1 MALSS
6 DLISQ
11 FVQVTK
17 DDKTKKETTVYGTI
31 VEYEGNKYVK
41 LDGSELL
48 TPISSTADA
57 IDGERVTVMIK
68 NHNAIVTGNMSSP
81 AARTEDVKNLGTKI
95 SEFEIIIA
103 DKVSTK
109 RFEAEIA
116 RIDNLVSENVTIKG
130 RLDANE
136 ASINKL
142 EANDVT
148 INGKLEAAE
157 AEITDL
163 KTKKLDAE
171 VAEITYATIANLEA
185 AQAKIGTLEAT
196 YGEFQDL
203 TTKNFAAVNASI
215 NDLNANKLSVKDAD
229 IKYANIDF
237 ANITQAAVEKI
248 FADSGIIKDLVVSGG
263 QITGELVGVTI
274 KGDLIEGGTVIADKL
289 VVKGSDGLYYKLN
302 TDGSTVESE
311 QTEYNSLNGSVITA
325 KSITA
330 TKISVDDLVAFGATI
345 GGFNITEASLYS
357 GAKASV
363 NNTTRGIYLDK
374 EGQVAFGDSSNFLK
388 YYKVEDGSYKLEI
401 SAKSIKFSA
410 SDKNLETALDNT
422 IVKTVEEFYQS
433 VSPTELSGGEWSTTQ
448 PTWEDG
454 KYIWRR
460 TAITYGDGRS
470 EYSPSSTGVCI
481 TGNTGAKGDPGLQGL
496 QGERGEQGIPGPKG
510 DPGDPGGPG
519 QNGQTSYFHIK
530 YSSVANPTLPSQ
542 MTETPSEY
550 IGTYVDYIEN
560 DSTDPSKYIWARFQG
575 VKGDQGIPG
584 TNGTDGKTSYLHIA
598 YANSADGK
606 TDFDISNSVNKLY
619 IGQYTDFT
627 PDDSTDPTK
636 YSWTKIKGETGAKG
650 DPGAAGIGVKQVTNY
665 YLATNASAGVTKDTQ
680 GWTTTVQS
688 VTADKKY
695 LWNFER
701 VTYTNDET
709 NDTDP
714 CIIGAYGDKG
724 TTGDKGDTGDTGKG
738 ISDITEYYQ
747 VSTSNTVAP
756 TSWVKTV
763 PAMTTTNKYLWNYEV
778 ITYTDNTTKE
788 TKKRVIGVYGDKG
801 SQGDKGD
808 HGDTGVGVKQVDNY
822 YLATNVSSNVTIS
835 TSGWTTT
842 VQSVSSSKKYLWNY
856 EEITYTDNT
865 TSNTDPCII
874 GAYGDTG
881 SKGDKGDT
889 GETGPI
895 GNGIKSIVEHYQ
907 VSTSN
912 STAPT
917 SWVET
922 VPTLTATN
930 KYLWNYETIT
940 YTDTTTKD
948 TEKRIIGVY
957 GDKGNQGDKGDP
969 GAAGKSIGAITNYY
983 LATDK
988 ATGVDI
994 STSGWTTSVQSVSPT
1009 KKYLWNYEEI
1019 KYSDG
1024 LTASV
1029 STPCIIGA
1037 YGDTGS
1043 KGDKGDT
1050 GAVGNGI
1057 SNITEYY
1064 QVSSSNTTA
1073 PTSWVT
1079 TVPAMTSTNKY
1090 LWNYELVT
1098 YTNNTTEETKKR
1110 VIGVYGD
1117 KGSQGDKG
1125 DPGQNGKSIGD
1136 IVNYYLATNASSNVT
1151 TSTTGWT
1158 TTIQSVSAS
1167 KKYLWNYEVIK
1178 YSDNT
1183 IASTSTPC
1191 IIGAYGDKGSTGDKG
1206 ATGNGIS
1213 SIVEHYQVS
1222 SSNTT
1227 PPTSWSNTVP
1237 TMTATN
1243 KYLWNYETVAY
1254 TDSTT
1259 KDTAKRV
1266 IGVYGDKGNTGD
1278 KGDTGPSGKS
1288 IGEIINYYLATSSS
1302 SNVTTST
1309 QGWTTTVQS
1318 VSASKKY
1325 LWNYEVVKYSD
1336 NTIASTSTPC
1346 IIGAYGDKGNPG
1358 DKGDTGNGI
1367 SSITEYYAV
1376 STSNTTAP
1384 ASWSETVPAM
1394 SATNKYL
1401 WNYEKITYTDGTS
1414 KDTAKKVIGVYGDKG
1429 SKGDKGDTGV
1439 GIKTITNY
1447 YLATSSSS
1455 NVSTSTQG
1463 WTTTVQSVSASKKYL
1478 WNYEKVTYT
1487 NDSSK
1492 DTAPCIIGAYGDTG
1506 SKGDK
1511 GDTGDK
1517 GATGNGISNI
1527 TEYYQVSSSNTTAPT
1542 SWVTTV
1548 PSMTPTNKYLWN
1560 YETVTYTD
1568 TTTKDTEK
1576 RVIGVYG
1583 DTGSKGDKGDTGE
1596 AGKGIAS
1603 TVVEYQVSASG
1614 TVIPTGEWTSTVP
1627 ETTAEMPYL
1636 WSRTVFTYTDDTTS
1650 ISYAVGSTPDGLLE
1664 IVNGEIS
1671 DVRSEF
1677 KATTDSI
1684 SGEVSSVTTKL
1695 YDLSSQVN
1703 TNTSSFQQFADSIN
1717 ATIINTMVGSGEW
1730 AGLTEEMTAI
1740 KATATGLSMDV
1751 SKVTQNLDGFMAEY
1765 HTYFTA
1771 TADGLQISK
1780 SGSEF
1785 ATLLSD
1791 TKLSFTQSGEEVA
1804 YIQYNK
1810 LYITEAWV
1818 KSGLSI
1824 ESSTNKSYIRQ
1835 YVDGNGLFCI
1845 QIKEG
1850 A

>member
-31 VEYEGNKYVK
+31 VEYEGNKYVR

-68 NHNAIVTGNMSSP
+68 NHNAIVTGNISSP
-81 AARTEDVKNLGTKI
+81 AARTDDVKDLDNKI
-95 SEFEIIIA
+95 SEFEIVIA
-103 DKVSTK
+103 DKVSTD
-109 RFEAEIA
+109 RLEAEIA
-116 RIDNLVSENVTIKG
+116 RIDTLVSENITIKG

-136 ASINKL
+136 ASINEL
-142 EANDVT
+142 EANNVT

-171 VAEITYATIANLEA
+171 VADITYATIANLEA

-196 YGEFQDL
+196 YGDFQDL
-203 TTKNFAAVNASI
+203 TTKNFEAVNASI
-215 NDLNANKLSVKDAD
+215 DDLNANKLSVKDAD

-248 FADSGIIKDLVVSGG
+248 FSDSGIIKDLIVSSG

-274 KGDLIEGGTVIADKL
+274 KGDLIEGGTVVADKL

-345 GGFNITEASLYS
+345 GGFNITESSLYS
-357 GAKASV
+357 GVKASV

-374 EGQVAFGDSSNFLK
+374 EGQVAFGDASNFLK
-388 YYKVEDGSYKLEI
+388 YYKAEDGTYKLEV
-401 SAKSIKFSA
+401 SAQSIKFSA
-410 SDKNLETALDNT
+410 SNKNLETALDNT
-422 IVKTVEEFYQS
+422 IVKSVEEFYQS
-433 VSPTELSGGEWSTTQ
+433 ISPFELSGGEWLTTQ
-448 PTWEDG
+448 PTWKEG

-460 TAITYGDGRS
+460 TAITYGDGSS

-481 TGNTGAKGDPGLQGL
+481 TGNTGAKGDRGLQGL

-519 QNGQTSYFHIK
+519 QNGKTSYFHIK
-530 YSSVANPTLPSQ
+530 YSSVANPTLSSQ

-584 TNGTDGKTSYLHIA
+584 TNGIDGKTSYLHIA

-606 TDFDISNSVNKLY
+606 TGFDVSNSTNKLY
-619 IGQYTDFT
+619 IGQYTDFM
-627 PDDSTDPTK
+627 PDDSSNPTD
-636 YSWTKIKGETGAKG
+636 YSWTKIKGETGATG
-650 DPGAAGIGVKQVTNY
+650 VGVKQVTNY
-665 YLATNASAGVTKDTQ
+665 YLAINTSTDVTKDTP

-688 VTADKKY
+688 VTVDKKY

-701 VTYTNDET
+701 VTYTNNYT
-709 NDTDP
+709 HDTDP
-714 CIIGAYGDKG
+714 CIIGAYG
-724 TTGDKGDTGDTGKG
+724 
-738 ISDITEYYQ
+738 E
-747 VSTSNTVAP
+747 
-756 TSWVKTV
+756 
-763 PAMTTTNKYLWNYEV
+763 
-778 ITYTDNTTKE
+778 
-788 TKKRVIGVYGDKG
+788 
-801 SQGDKGD
+801 
-808 HGDTGVGVKQVDNY
+808 
-822 YLATNVSSNVTIS
+822 
-835 TSGWTTT
+835 
-842 VQSVSSSKKYLWNY
+842 
-856 EEITYTDNT
+856 
-865 TSNTDPCII
+865 
-874 GAYGDTG
+874 TG

-889 GETGPI
+889 GAT

-912 STAPT
+912 TTPPT
-917 SWVET
+917 SWATT
-922 VPTLTATN
+922 VPSMSPTN

-940 YTDTTTKD
+940 YTNNTTKD
-948 TEKRIIGVY
+948 TEKRVIGVY
-957 GDKGNQGDKGDP
+957 GDKGNQGDKGDKGDKGDP
-969 GAAGKSIGAITNYY
+969 GAAGKSIGAINNYY

-1050 GAVGNGI
+1050 GA
-1057 SNITEYY
+1057 
-1064 QVSSSNTTA
+1064 
-1073 PTSWVT
+1073 
-1079 TVPAMTSTNKY
+1079 
-1090 LWNYELVT
+1090 
-1098 YTNNTTEETKKR
+1098 
-1110 VIGVYGD
+1110 
-1117 KGSQGDKG
+1117 
-1125 DPGQNGKSIGD
+1125 
-1136 IVNYYLATNASSNVT
+1136 
-1151 TSTTGWT
+1151 
-1158 TTIQSVSAS
+1158 
-1167 KKYLWNYEVIK
+1167 
-1178 YSDNT
+1178 
-1183 IASTSTPC
+1183 
-1191 IIGAYGDKGSTGDKG
+1191 
-1206 ATGNGIS
+1206 TGNGIK

-1222 SSNTT
+1222 
-1227 PPTSWSNTVP
+1227 
-1237 TMTATN
+1237 
-1243 KYLWNYETVAY
+1243 
-1254 TDSTT
+1254 
-1259 KDTAKRV
+1259 
-1266 IGVYGDKGNTGD
+1266 
-1278 KGDTGPSGKS
+1278 
-1288 IGEIINYYLATSSS
+1288 
-1302 SNVTTST
+1302 
-1309 QGWTTTVQS
+1309 
-1318 VSASKKY
+1318 
-1325 LWNYEVVKYSD
+1325 
-1336 NTIASTSTPC
+1336 
-1346 IIGAYGDKGNPG
+1346 
-1358 DKGDTGNGI
+1358 
-1367 SSITEYYAV
+1367 
-1376 STSNTTAP
+1376 TSN
-1384 ASWSETVPAM
+1384 S
-1394 SATNKYL
+1394 
-1401 WNYEKITYTDGTS
+1401 
-1414 KDTAKKVIGVYGDKG
+1414 
-1429 SKGDKGDTGV
+1429 
-1439 GIKTITNY
+1439 
-1447 YLATSSSS
+1447 
-1455 NVSTSTQG
+1455 
-1463 WTTTVQSVSASKKYL
+1463 
-1478 WNYEKVTYT
+1478 
-1487 NDSSK
+1487 
-1492 DTAPCIIGAYGDTG
+1492 
-1506 SKGDK
+1506 
-1511 GDTGDK
+1511 
-1517 GATGNGISNI
+1517 
-1527 TEYYQVSSSNTTAPT
+1527 TAPT

-1548 PSMTPTNKYLWN
+1548 PSMSPTNKYLWN
-1560 YETVTYTD
+1560 YETITYTNN
-1568 TTTKDTEK
+1568 TTKDTEK

-1583 DTGSKGDKGDTGE
+1583 DTGSKGDKGDKGNPGDKGIGIKKVDNYYLATNVSSNVTISTSGWTTTVQSVSLSKKYLWNYEKITYTDNTTSNTDPCIIGAYGETGSKGDKGDTGATGNGIKSIVE
-1596 AGKGIAS
+1596 HYQVSTSNITAPTSWATTVPSMSPTNKYLWNYETITYTNNTTKDTEKRVIGAYGETGSKGDKGDTGAAGNGIKSIVEHYQVSTSNSTAPTSWVTTVPSMSPTNKYLWNYETITYTDNTTKDTEKRVIGVYGDKGNKGDKGDTGATGNGIKSIVEHYQVSTSNTTPPTSWVTTVPSMSPTNKYLWNYETITYTNNTTKDTTKRVIGVYGDKGNKGDKGDPGKAGKGIAS

-1614 TVIPTGEWTSTVP
+1614 TIAPTGEWTSTVP

-1636 WSRTVFTYTDDTTS
+1636 WSRTIFTYTDNTTS
-1650 ISYAVGSTPDGLLE
+1650 VSYAVGSTPDGLLE

-1703 TNTSSFQQFADSIN
+1703 TNASSFQQFADSIN

-1771 TADGLQISK
+1771 TADGLRISK

-1824 ESSTNKSYIRQ
+1824 ESATNRSHIRQ

>member
-48 TPISSTADA
+48 TPISLTADA

-81 AARTEDVKNLGTKI
+81 AARTEDVKDLDNKI
-95 SEFEIIIA
+95 SEFEIVIA
-103 DKVSTK
+103 DKVSTD
-109 RFEAEIA
+109 RLEAEIA
-116 RIDNLVSENVTIKG
+116 RIDTLVSENITIKG

-136 ASINKL
+136 ASINEL
-142 EANDVT
+142 EANNVT

-171 VAEITYATIANLEA
+171 VADITYATIANLEA

-196 YGEFQDL
+196 YGDFQDL
-203 TTKNFAAVNASI
+203 TTKNFEAVNASI
-215 NDLNANKLSVKDAD
+215 DDLNANKLSVKDAD

-248 FADSGIIKDLVVSGG
+248 FSDSGIIKDLIVSSG

-274 KGDLIEGGTVIADKL
+274 KGDLIEGGTVVADKL

-345 GGFNITEASLYS
+345 GGFNITESSLYS
-357 GAKASV
+357 GVKASV

-374 EGQVAFGDSSNFLK
+374 EGQVAFGDASNFLK
-388 YYKVEDGSYKLEI
+388 YYKAEDGSYKLEV
-401 SAKSIKFSA
+401 SAQSIKFSA

-422 IVKTVEEFYQS
+422 IFKTVEEFYQS
-433 VSPTELSGGEWSTTQ
+433 VSPTELSGGEWLTTQ
-448 PTWEDG
+448 PTWEEG

-530 YSSVANPTLPSQ
+530 YSSVANPTLSSQ

-550 IGTYVDYIEN
+550 IGTYVDYVEN

-584 TNGTDGKTSYLHIA
+584 TNGNDGKTSYLHIA

-606 TDFDISNSVNKLY
+606 TDFDISNSANKLY
-619 IGQYTDFT
+619 IGQYTDFIQ
-627 PDDSTDPTK
+627 DDSTDPTK
-636 YSWTKIKGETGAKG
+636 YSWTKIKGETGDTG
-650 DPGAAGIGVKQVTNY
+650 VGVKQVTNY
-665 YLATNASAGVTKDTQ
+665 YLATNASANVTKDTS

-688 VTADKKY
+688 VTVDKKY

-701 VTYTNDET
+701 VTYTNNYT
-709 NDTDP
+709 HDTDP

-724 TTGDKGDTGDTGKG
+724 T
-738 ISDITEYYQ
+738 
-747 VSTSNTVAP
+747 A
-756 TSWVKTV
+756 
-763 PAMTTTNKYLWNYEV
+763 
-778 ITYTDNTTKE
+778 
-788 TKKRVIGVYGDKG
+788 
-801 SQGDKGD
+801 
-808 HGDTGVGVKQVDNY
+808 
-822 YLATNVSSNVTIS
+822 
-835 TSGWTTT
+835 
-842 VQSVSSSKKYLWNY
+842 
-856 EEITYTDNT
+856 
-865 TSNTDPCII
+865 
-874 GAYGDTG
+874 
-881 SKGDKGDT
+881 
-889 GETGPI
+889 
-895 GNGIKSIVEHYQ
+895 
-907 VSTSN
+907 
-912 STAPT
+912 
-917 SWVET
+917 
-922 VPTLTATN
+922 
-930 KYLWNYETIT
+930 
-940 YTDTTTKD
+940 
-948 TEKRIIGVY
+948 
-957 GDKGNQGDKGDP
+957 
-969 GAAGKSIGAITNYY
+969 
-983 LATDK
+983 
-988 ATGVDI
+988 
-994 STSGWTTSVQSVSPT
+994 
-1009 KKYLWNYEEI
+1009 
-1019 KYSDG
+1019 
-1024 LTASV
+1024 
-1029 STPCIIGA
+1029 
-1037 YGDTGS
+1037 
-1043 KGDKGDT
+1043 GDKGDT
-1050 GAVGNGI
+1050 GA
-1057 SNITEYY
+1057 T
-1064 QVSSSNTTA
+1064 
-1073 PTSWVT
+1073 
-1079 TVPAMTSTNKY
+1079 
-1090 LWNYELVT
+1090 
-1098 YTNNTTEETKKR
+1098 
-1110 VIGVYGD
+1110 
-1117 KGSQGDKG
+1117 
-1125 DPGQNGKSIGD
+1125 GK
-1136 IVNYYLATNASSNVT
+1136 
-1151 TSTTGWT
+1151 
-1158 TTIQSVSAS
+1158 
-1167 KKYLWNYEVIK
+1167 
-1178 YSDNT
+1178 
-1183 IASTSTPC
+1183 
-1191 IIGAYGDKGSTGDKG
+1191 
-1206 ATGNGIS
+1206 GIS
-1213 SIVEHYQVS
+1213 SITEHYQVS
-1222 SSNTT
+1222 SSNT
-1227 PPTSWSNTVP
+1227 V
-1237 TMTATN
+1237 
-1243 KYLWNYETVAY
+1243 
-1254 TDSTT
+1254 
-1259 KDTAKRV
+1259 
-1266 IGVYGDKGNTGD
+1266 
-1278 KGDTGPSGKS
+1278 
-1288 IGEIINYYLATSSS
+1288 
-1302 SNVTTST
+1302 
-1309 QGWTTTVQS
+1309 
-1318 VSASKKY
+1318 
-1325 LWNYEVVKYSD
+1325 
-1336 NTIASTSTPC
+1336 
-1346 IIGAYGDKGNPG
+1346 
-1358 DKGDTGNGI
+1358 
-1367 SSITEYYAV
+1367 
-1376 STSNTTAP
+1376 
-1384 ASWSETVPAM
+1384 
-1394 SATNKYL
+1394 
-1401 WNYEKITYTDGTS
+1401 
-1414 KDTAKKVIGVYGDKG
+1414 
-1429 SKGDKGDTGV
+1429 
-1439 GIKTITNY
+1439 
-1447 YLATSSSS
+1447 
-1455 NVSTSTQG
+1455 
-1463 WTTTVQSVSASKKYL
+1463 
-1478 WNYEKVTYT
+1478 
-1487 NDSSK
+1487 
-1492 DTAPCIIGAYGDTG
+1492 
-1506 SKGDK
+1506 
-1511 GDTGDK
+1511 
-1517 GATGNGISNI
+1517 
-1527 TEYYQVSSSNTTAPT
+1527 APT

-1568 TTTKDTEK
+1568 NTTKDTEKRVIGVYGDTGSKGDKGDTGEAGKSIGAIINYYLATDKVTGVDISTSGWTTTVQSISPIKKYLWNYEEIKYSDNLTASVSAPCIIGVYGDTGDKGDKGDPGAIGKGISSITEHYQVSSSNTVAPTSWVTTVPSMTPTNKYLWNYETVTYTDNTTKDTEK

-1614 TVIPTGEWTSTVP
+1614 TIAPTGEWTSTIP

-1636 WSRTVFTYTDDTTS
+1636 WSRTIFTYTDDTTS
-1650 ISYAVGSTPDGLLE
+1650 VSYAVGSTPDGLLE

-1703 TNTSSFQQFADSIN
+1703 TNASSFQQFADSIN

-1771 TADGLQISK
+1771 TSDGLQISK

-1824 ESSTNKSYIRQ
+1824 ESSTNRSYIRQ

>member
-31 VEYEGNKYVK
+31 VEYEGNKYVR

-81 AARTEDVKNLGTKI
+81 AARTEDVKDLDNKI
-95 SEFEIIIA
+95 SEFEIVIA
-103 DKVSTK
+103 DKVSTD
-109 RFEAEIA
+109 RLEAEIA
-116 RIDNLVSENVTIKG
+116 RIDTLVSENITIKG

-136 ASINKL
+136 ASINEL
-142 EANDVT
+142 EANNVT

-171 VAEITYATIANLEA
+171 VADITYATIANLEA

-196 YGEFQDL
+196 YGDFQDF
-203 TTKNFAAVNASI
+203 TTKNFEAVNASI
-215 NDLNANKLSVKDAD
+215 DDLNANKLSVKDAD

-248 FADSGIIKDLVVSGG
+248 FSDSGIIKDLIVSSG

-274 KGDLIEGGTVIADKL
+274 KGDLIEGGTVVADKL

-302 TDGSTVESE
+302 TDGSTIETE
-311 QTEYNSLNGSVITA
+311 QTEYNSLNGSIITA

-345 GGFNITEASLYS
+345 GGFNITESSLYS
-357 GAKASV
+357 GVKASV
-363 NNTTRGIYLDK
+363 DNTTRGVYLDK
-374 EGQVAFGDSSNFLK
+374 EGQVAFGDAYNFLK
-388 YYKVEDGSYKLEI
+388 YYKDEDGSYKLEV
-401 SAKSIKFSA
+401 SAQSIKFSA
-410 SDKNLETALDNT
+410 SNRNLETALDST
-422 IVKTVEEFYQS
+422 IVKSVEEFYQS
-433 VSPTELSGGEWSTTQ
+433 ISPFELSGGEWLTTQ
-448 PTWEDG
+448 PTWKEG

-460 TAITYGDGRS
+460 TAITYGDGSS

-481 TGNTGAKGDPGLQGL
+481 TGNTGAKGDRGLQGL

-519 QNGQTSYFHIK
+519 QNGKTSYFHIK
-530 YSSVANPTLPSQ
+530 YSSVANPTLSSQ

-584 TNGTDGKTSYLHIA
+584 TNGIDGKTSYLHIA

-606 TDFDISNSVNKLY
+606 TGFDVSNSTNKLY
-619 IGQYTDFT
+619 IGQYTDFM
-627 PDDSTDPTK
+627 PDDSADPTD
-636 YSWTKIKGETGAKG
+636 YSWTKIKGETGATG
-650 DPGAAGIGVKQVTNY
+650 VGVKQVTNY
-665 YLATNASAGVTKDTQ
+665 YLATNDSINVTKDTP

-688 VTADKKY
+688 VTVDKKY

-701 VTYTNDET
+701 VTYTNNYT
-709 NDTDP
+709 HDTDP
-714 CIIGAYGDKG
+714 CIIGAYG
-724 TTGDKGDTGDTGKG
+724 
-738 ISDITEYYQ
+738 E
-747 VSTSNTVAP
+747 
-756 TSWVKTV
+756 
-763 PAMTTTNKYLWNYEV
+763 
-778 ITYTDNTTKE
+778 
-788 TKKRVIGVYGDKG
+788 
-801 SQGDKGD
+801 
-808 HGDTGVGVKQVDNY
+808 
-822 YLATNVSSNVTIS
+822 
-835 TSGWTTT
+835 
-842 VQSVSSSKKYLWNY
+842 
-856 EEITYTDNT
+856 
-865 TSNTDPCII
+865 
-874 GAYGDTG
+874 TG

-889 GETGPI
+889 GAT

-912 STAPT
+912 TTPPT
-917 SWVET
+917 SWATT
-922 VPTLTATN
+922 VPSMSPTN

-940 YTDTTTKD
+940 YTNNTTKD
-948 TEKRIIGVY
+948 TEKRVIGVY
-957 GDKGNQGDKGDP
+957 GDKGNQGDKGDKGDKGDP
-969 GAAGKSIGAITNYY
+969 GAAGKSIGAINNYY

-988 ATGVDI
+988 VTGVDI

-1037 YGDTGS
+1037 YGETGS

-1050 GAVGNGI
+1050 GA
-1057 SNITEYY
+1057 
-1064 QVSSSNTTA
+1064 
-1073 PTSWVT
+1073 
-1079 TVPAMTSTNKY
+1079 
-1090 LWNYELVT
+1090 
-1098 YTNNTTEETKKR
+1098 
-1110 VIGVYGD
+1110 
-1117 KGSQGDKG
+1117 
-1125 DPGQNGKSIGD
+1125 
-1136 IVNYYLATNASSNVT
+1136 
-1151 TSTTGWT
+1151 
-1158 TTIQSVSAS
+1158 
-1167 KKYLWNYEVIK
+1167 
-1178 YSDNT
+1178 
-1183 IASTSTPC
+1183 
-1191 IIGAYGDKGSTGDKG
+1191 
-1206 ATGNGIS
+1206 TGNGIK

-1222 SSNTT
+1222 TSNTT
-1227 PPTSWSNTVP
+1227 PPTSWATTVP
-1237 TMTATN
+1237 SMSPTN
-1243 KYLWNYETVAY
+1243 KYLWNYETITY
-1254 TDSTT
+1254 TNNTT
-1259 KDTAKRV
+1259 KDTTKRV
-1266 IGVYGDKGNTGD
+1266 IGVYGDKGN
-1278 KGDTGPSGKS
+1278 
-1288 IGEIINYYLATSSS
+1288 
-1302 SNVTTST
+1302 
-1309 QGWTTTVQS
+1309 
-1318 VSASKKY
+1318 
-1325 LWNYEVVKYSD
+1325 
-1336 NTIASTSTPC
+1336 
-1346 IIGAYGDKGNPG
+1346 
-1358 DKGDTGNGI
+1358 
-1367 SSITEYYAV
+1367 
-1376 STSNTTAP
+1376 
-1384 ASWSETVPAM
+1384 
-1394 SATNKYL
+1394 
-1401 WNYEKITYTDGTS
+1401 
-1414 KDTAKKVIGVYGDKG
+1414 
-1429 SKGDKGDTGV
+1429 KGDKGD
-1439 GIKTITNY
+1439 
-1447 YLATSSSS
+1447 
-1455 NVSTSTQG
+1455 
-1463 WTTTVQSVSASKKYL
+1463 
-1478 WNYEKVTYT
+1478 
-1487 NDSSK
+1487 
-1492 DTAPCIIGAYGDTG
+1492 
-1506 SKGDK
+1506 KGD
-1511 GDTGDK
+1511 
-1517 GATGNGISNI
+1517 
-1527 TEYYQVSSSNTTAPT
+1527 P
-1542 SWVTTV
+1542 
-1548 PSMTPTNKYLWN
+1548 
-1560 YETVTYTD
+1560 
-1568 TTTKDTEK
+1568 
-1576 RVIGVYG
+1576 
-1583 DTGSKGDKGDTGE
+1583 GE

-1614 TVIPTGEWTSTVP
+1614 TIAPTGEWTSTVP

-1636 WSRTVFTYTDDTTS
+1636 WSRTIFTYTDGTTS
-1650 ISYAVGSTPDGLLE
+1650 VSYAVGSTPDGLLE

-1703 TNTSSFQQFADSIN
+1703 TNASSFQQFADSIN

-1824 ESSTNKSYIRQ
+1824 ESSTNRSYIRQ

>member
-31 VEYEGNKYVK
+31 VEYEGNKYVR

-81 AARTEDVKNLGTKI
+81 AARTEDVKDLGNKI
-95 SEFEIIIA
+95 SEFEIVIA
-103 DKVSTK
+103 DKVSTE
-109 RFEAEIA
+109 RLEAEIA
-116 RIDNLVSENVTIKG
+116 RIDTLVSENVTIKG

-136 ASINKL
+136 ASINEL
-142 EANDVT
+142 EANNVT

-171 VAEITYATIANLEA
+171 VADITYATIANLEA

-196 YGEFQDL
+196 YGDFQDL
-203 TTKNFAAVNASI
+203 TTKNFEAVNASI
-215 NDLNANKLSVKDAD
+215 DDLNANKLSVKDAD

-248 FADSGIIKDLVVSGG
+248 FSDSGIIKDLVVSSG

-274 KGDLIEGGTVIADKL
+274 KGDLIEGGTVVADKL
-289 VVKGSDGLYYKLN
+289 VVKGIDGLYYKLN
-302 TDGSTVESE
+302 TDGSTIETE
-311 QTEYNSLNGSVITA
+311 QTEYNSLNGSIITA

-345 GGFNITEASLYS
+345 GGFNITESSLYS
-357 GAKASV
+357 GVKASV
-363 NNTTRGIYLDK
+363 DNTTRGVYLDK
-374 EGQVAFGDSSNFLK
+374 EGQVAFGDAYNFLK
-388 YYKVEDGSYKLEI
+388 YYKAEDGTYKLEV
-401 SAKSIKFSA
+401 SAQSIKFSA
-410 SDKNLETALDNT
+410 SNRNLETALDDT
-422 IVKTVEEFYQS
+422 IVKAVEEFYQS
-433 VSPTELSGGEWSTTQ
+433 ISPFELSGGEWSTTQ
-448 PTWEDG
+448 PTWEEG

-460 TAITYGDGRS
+460 TAITYGDGSS

-481 TGNTGAKGDPGLQGL
+481 TGNTGAKGDQGLQGL
-496 QGERGEQGIPGPKG
+496 QGEQGEQGIQGPKG
-510 DPGDPGGPG
+510 DPGDPG
-519 QNGQTSYFHIK
+519 QNGQSSYFHIK
-530 YSSVANPTLPSQ
+530 YSSVANPTSSSQ

-550 IGTYVDYIEN
+550 IGTYVDYTVD
-560 DSTDPSKYIWARFQG
+560 DSTNPADYTWARFQG
-575 VKGDQGIPG
+575 IQGDKGDQGIPG

-598 YANSADGK
+598 YANSADGE
-606 TDFDISNSVNKLY
+606 TGFDVSNSTNKLY

-808 HGDTGVGVKQVDNY
+808 PGDTGVGVKQVDNY

-1050 GAVGNGI
+1050 G
-1057 SNITEYY
+1057 
-1064 QVSSSNTTA
+1064 
-1073 PTSWVT
+1073 
-1079 TVPAMTSTNKY
+1079 
-1090 LWNYELVT
+1090 
-1098 YTNNTTEETKKR
+1098 
-1110 VIGVYGD
+1110 
-1117 KGSQGDKG
+1117 
-1125 DPGQNGKSIGD
+1125 
-1136 IVNYYLATNASSNVT
+1136 
-1151 TSTTGWT
+1151 
-1158 TTIQSVSAS
+1158 
-1167 KKYLWNYEVIK
+1167 
-1178 YSDNT
+1178 
-1183 IASTSTPC
+1183 
-1191 IIGAYGDKGSTGDKG
+1191 DKG

-1213 SIVEHYQVS
+1213 SITEHYQVS
-1222 SSNTT
+1222 ASNTT
-1227 PPTSWSNTVP
+1227 SPTSWSDTVP
-1237 TMTATN
+1237 TMTAIN
-1243 KYLWNYETVAY
+1243 KYLWNYETVTY
-1254 TDSTT
+1254 TDGVT

-1266 IGVYGDKGNTGD
+1266 IGVYGDKGSTGD
-1278 KGDTGPSGKS
+1278 
-1288 IGEIINYYLATSSS
+1288 
-1302 SNVTTST
+1302 
-1309 QGWTTTVQS
+1309 
-1318 VSASKKY
+1318 
-1325 LWNYEVVKYSD
+1325 
-1336 NTIASTSTPC
+1336 
-1346 IIGAYGDKGNPG
+1346 
-1358 DKGDTGNGI
+1358 
-1367 SSITEYYAV
+1367 
-1376 STSNTTAP
+1376 
-1384 ASWSETVPAM
+1384 
-1394 SATNKYL
+1394 
-1401 WNYEKITYTDGTS
+1401 
-1414 KDTAKKVIGVYGDKG
+1414 
-1429 SKGDKGDTGV
+1429 KGDKGDTGAAGADAITLSITSSNGTV
-1439 GIKTITNY
+1439 FKNNTGSTTLTAHVYKGGIEQTITAAGVCGTLGSVKWY
-1447 YLATSSSS
+1447 KGGSSTAMATAKSI
-1455 NVSTSTQG
+1455 T
-1463 WTTTVQSVSASKKYL
+1463 VSASD
-1478 WNYEKVTYT
+1478 VTNAVVYT
-1487 NDSSK
+1487 
-1492 DTAPCIIGAYGDTG
+1492 C
-1506 SKGDK
+1506 
-1511 GDTGDK
+1511 
-1517 GATGNGISNI
+1517 
-1527 TEYYQVSSSNTTAPT
+1527 Q
-1542 SWVTTV
+1542 
-1548 PSMTPTNKYLWN
+1548 
-1560 YETVTYTD
+1560 
-1568 TTTKDTEK
+1568 
-1576 RVIGVYG
+1576 
-1583 DTGSKGDKGDTGE
+1583 
-1596 AGKGIAS
+1596 
-1603 TVVEYQVSASG
+1603 
-1614 TVIPTGEWTSTVP
+1614 
-1627 ETTAEMPYL
+1627 
-1636 WSRTVFTYTDDTTS
+1636 
-1650 ISYAVGSTPDGLLE
+1650 LE
-1664 IVNGEIS
+1664 G
-1671 DVRSEF
+1671 
-1677 KATTDSI
+1677 
-1684 SGEVSSVTTKL
+1684 
-1695 YDLSSQVN
+1695 
-1703 TNTSSFQQFADSIN
+1703 
-1717 ATIINTMVGSGEW
+1717 
-1730 AGLTEEMTAI
+1730 
-1740 KATATGLSMDV
+1740 
-1751 SKVTQNLDGFMAEY
+1751 
-1765 HTYFTA
+1765 
-1771 TADGLQISK
+1771 
-1780 SGSEF
+1780 
-1785 ATLLSD
+1785 
-1791 TKLSFTQSGEEVA
+1791 
-1804 YIQYNK
+1804 
-1810 LYITEAWV
+1810 
-1818 KSGLSI
+1818 
-1824 ESSTNKSYIRQ
+1824 
-1835 YVDGNGLFCI
+1835 
-1845 QIKEG
+1845 
-1850 A
+1850 

>member
-31 VEYEGNKYVK
+31 VEYEGNKYVR

-81 AARTEDVKNLGTKI
+81 AARTEDVKEIGSKI

-103 DKVSTK
+103 DKVSTE
-109 RFEAEIA
+109 RLEAEIA
-116 RIDNLVSENVTIKG
+116 RIDTLVSENVTIKG

-136 ASINKL
+136 AEIKNL
-142 EANDVT
+142 TADNVT
-148 INGKLEAAE
+148 INGKLDAAE

-171 VAEITYATIANLEA
+171 IADITYATIENLEA

-196 YGEFQDL
+196 YGEFHDL
-203 TTKNFAAVNASI
+203 TTKKFTAIDASI
-215 NDLNANKLSVKDAD
+215 DDLTANKLSVKDAD

-248 FADSGIIKDLVVSGG
+248 FSDSGIIKDLIVSSG

-274 KGDLIEGGTVIADKL
+274 KGDLIEGGTVVADKL

-302 TDGSTVESE
+302 TDGSTVETE

-345 GGFNITEASLYS
+345 GGFNITESSLYS
-357 GAKASV
+357 GVKASV
-363 NNTTRGIYLDK
+363 DNTTRGVYLDK
-374 EGQVAFGDSSNFLK
+374 EGQVAFGDAYNFLK
-388 YYKVEDGSYKLEI
+388 YYKAEDGTYKLEV
-401 SAKSIKFSA
+401 SAQSIKFSA
-410 SDKNLETALDNT
+410 SNRNLETALDDT
-422 IVKTVEEFYQS
+422 IVKAVEEFYQS
-433 VSPTELSGGEWSTTQ
+433 ISPFELSGGEWSTVQ
-448 PTWEDG
+448 PTWEER

-460 TAITYGDGRS
+460 TAITYGDGSS

-481 TGNTGAKGDPGLQGL
+481 TGNTGAKGDQGLQGL
-496 QGERGEQGIPGPKG
+496 QGEQGEQGIQGPKG
-510 DPGDPGGPG
+510 DPGDSG
-519 QNGQTSYFHIK
+519 QNGQSSYFHIK
-530 YSSVANPTLPSQ
+530 YSSIANPTSSNQ

-550 IGTYVDYIEN
+550 IGTYVDYVED
-560 DSTDPSKYIWARFQG
+560 DSTDPSKYTWARFQG
-575 VKGDQGIPG
+575 IKGDKGDQGIPG

-606 TDFDISNSVNKLY
+606 IGFDVSNSTNKLY

-636 YSWTKIKGETGAKG
+636 YSWTKIKGDTGAT
-650 DPGAAGIGVKQVTNY
+650 GIGVKQVTNY
-665 YLATNASAGVTKDTQ
+665 YLATNASTGVTKDTQ

-695 LWNFER
+695 LWNYER
-701 VTYTNDET
+701 VTYTNDTTE
-709 NDTDP
+709 DTDP

-724 TTGDKGDTGDTGKG
+724 MTGDKGDTGATGKG

-747 VSTSNTVAP
+747 VSISNTTAP
-756 TSWVKTV
+756 TSWIKTV

-778 ITYTDNTTKE
+778 ITYTDNTTEE

-808 HGDTGVGVKQVDNY
+808 PGDTGVGVKQVTNY
-822 YLATNVSSNVTIS
+822 YLATNVSSNITVS
-835 TSGWTTT
+835 TTGWTTT

-865 TSNTDPCII
+865 ISNTDPCII

-969 GAAGKSIGAITNYY
+969 GA
-983 LATDK
+983 
-988 ATGVDI
+988 
-994 STSGWTTSVQSVSPT
+994 SGRG
-1009 KKYLWNYEEI
+1009 I
-1019 KYSDG
+1019 K
-1024 LTASV
+1024 
-1029 STPCIIGA
+1029 
-1037 YGDTGS
+1037 
-1043 KGDKGDT
+1043 
-1050 GAVGNGI
+1050 
-1057 SNITEYY
+1057 
-1064 QVSSSNTTA
+1064 
-1073 PTSWVT
+1073 
-1079 TVPAMTSTNKY
+1079 STN
-1090 LWNYELVT
+1090 VT
-1098 YTNNTTEETKKR
+1098 Y
-1110 VIGVYGD
+1110 
-1117 KGSQGDKG
+1117 QAAA
-1125 DPGQNGKSIGD
+1125 NG
-1136 IVNYYLATNASSNVT
+1136 
-1151 TSTTGWT
+1151 
-1158 TTIQSVSAS
+1158 
-1167 KKYLWNYEVIK
+1167 
-1178 YSDNT
+1178 
-1183 IASTSTPC
+1183 
-1191 IIGAYGDKGSTGDKG
+1191 
-1206 ATGNGIS
+1206 
-1213 SIVEHYQVS
+1213 
-1222 SSNTT
+1222 
-1227 PPTSWSNTVP
+1227 
-1237 TMTATN
+1237 
-1243 KYLWNYETVAY
+1243 
-1254 TDSTT
+1254 TD
-1259 KDTAKRV
+1259 
-1266 IGVYGDKGNTGD
+1266 
-1278 KGDTGPSGKS
+1278 
-1288 IGEIINYYLATSSS
+1288 
-1302 SNVTTST
+1302 
-1309 QGWTTTVQS
+1309 
-1318 VSASKKY
+1318 
-1325 LWNYEVVKYSD
+1325 
-1336 NTIASTSTPC
+1336 
-1346 IIGAYGDKGNPG
+1346 
-1358 DKGDTGNGI
+1358 
-1367 SSITEYYAV
+1367 
-1376 STSNTTAP
+1376 
-1384 ASWSETVPAM
+1384 
-1394 SATNKYL
+1394 
-1401 WNYEKITYTDGTS
+1401 
-1414 KDTAKKVIGVYGDKG
+1414 
-1429 SKGDKGDTGV
+1429 
-1439 GIKTITNY
+1439 
-1447 YLATSSSS
+1447 
-1455 NVSTSTQG
+1455 
-1463 WTTTVQSVSASKKYL
+1463 
-1478 WNYEKVTYT
+1478 
-1487 NDSSK
+1487 
-1492 DTAPCIIGAYGDTG
+1492 
-1506 SKGDK
+1506 
-1511 GDTGDK
+1511 
-1517 GATGNGISNI
+1517 
-1527 TEYYQVSSSNTTAPT
+1527 
-1542 SWVTTV
+1542 
-1548 PSMTPTNKYLWN
+1548 
-1560 YETVTYTD
+1560 
-1568 TTTKDTEK
+1568 
-1576 RVIGVYG
+1576 
-1583 DTGSKGDKGDTGE
+1583 
-1596 AGKGIAS
+1596 
-1603 TVVEYQVSASG
+1603 
-1614 TVIPTGEWTSTVP
+1614 IPTGTWTSSVP
-1627 ETTAEMPYL
+1627 TTTAEMPYL

-1650 ISYAVGSTPDGLLE
+1650 TSYAVGSTPEGVLE
-1664 IVNGEIS
+1664 TVNAEIS

-1703 TNTSSFQQFADSIN
+1703 TNASSFQQFADSIN

-1824 ESSTNKSYIRQ
+1824 ESSTNGSYIRQ
-1835 YVDGNGLFCI
+1835 YVDSNGLFCI

>member
-48 TPISSTADA
+48 TPISLTADA

-81 AARTEDVKNLGTKI
+81 AARTEDVKDLDNKI
-95 SEFEIIIA
+95 SEFEIVIA
-103 DKVSTK
+103 DKVSTD
-109 RFEAEIA
+109 RLEAEIA
-116 RIDNLVSENVTIKG
+116 RIDTLVSENITIKG

-136 ASINKL
+136 ASINEL
-142 EANDVT
+142 EANNVT

-171 VAEITYATIANLEA
+171 VADITYATIANLEA

-196 YGEFQDL
+196 YGDFQDL
-203 TTKNFAAVNASI
+203 TTKNFEAVNASI
-215 NDLNANKLSVKDAD
+215 DDLNANKLSVKDAD

-248 FADSGIIKDLVVSGG
+248 FSDSGIIKDLVVSSG

-274 KGDLIEGGTVIADKL
+274 KGDLIEGGTVVADKL

-311 QTEYNSLNGSVITA
+311 QTEYNSLNGGIITA

-345 GGFNITEASLYS
+345 GGFNITESSLYS
-357 GAKASV
+357 GVKASV
-363 NNTTRGIYLDK
+363 DNTTRGVYLDK
-374 EGQVAFGDSSNFLK
+374 EGQVAFGDAYNFLK
-388 YYKVEDGSYKLEI
+388 YYKDEDGSYKLEV
-401 SAKSIKFSA
+401 SAQSIKFSA
-410 SDKNLETALDNT
+410 SNRNLETALDST
-422 IVKTVEEFYQS
+422 IVKSVEEFYQS
-433 VSPTELSGGEWSTTQ
+433 ISPFELSGGEWLTTQ
-448 PTWEDG
+448 PTWKEG

-460 TAITYGDGRS
+460 TAITYGDGSS

-481 TGNTGAKGDPGLQGL
+481 TGNTGAKGDRGLQGL

-519 QNGQTSYFHIK
+519 QNGKTSYFHIK
-530 YSSVANPTLPSQ
+530 YSSVANPTLSSQ
-542 MTETPSEY
+542 MTEIPSEY
-550 IGTYVDYIEN
+550 IGTYVDYVEN

-606 TDFDISNSVNKLY
+606 TGFDVSNSTNKLY
-619 IGQYTDFT
+619 IGQYTDFM
-627 PDDSTDPTK
+627 PDDSADPTD
-636 YSWTKIKGETGAKG
+636 YSWTKIKGETGATG
-650 DPGAAGIGVKQVTNY
+650 VGVKQVTNY
-665 YLATNASAGVTKDTQ
+665 YLAINTSTDVTKDTP

-688 VTADKKY
+688 VTVDKKY

-701 VTYTNDET
+701 VTYTNNYT
-709 NDTDP
+709 HDTDP
-714 CIIGAYGDKG
+714 CIIGAYGDTGSK
-724 TTGDKGDTGDTGKG
+724 GDKGDTGATGNG
-738 ISDITEYYQ
+738 IKSIVEHYQ
-747 VSTSNTVAP
+747 VSTSNTTPP
-756 TSWVKTV
+756 TSWATTV
-763 PAMTTTNKYLWNYEV
+763 PSMSPTNKYLWNYET
-778 ITYTDNTTKE
+778 ITYTNNTTKDTE
-788 TKKRVIGVYGDKG
+788 KRVIGVYGDKG
-801 SQGDKGD
+801 NKGDKGD
-808 HGDTGVGVKQVDNY
+808 KGDKGNPGDTGIGIKKVDNY
-822 YLATNVSSNVTIS
+822 YLATNASSNVTIS

-856 EEITYTDNT
+856 EKITYTDNT

-874 GAYGDTG
+874 GAYGETG

-889 GETGPI
+889 GATGNGIKSIVEHYQVSTSNTTPPTSWATTVPSMSPTNKYLWNYETITYTNNTTKDTEKRVIGVYGDKGNQGDKGDKGDKGDPGAA

-917 SWVET
+917 SWVTT
-922 VPTLTATN
+922 VPSMSPTN

-940 YTDTTTKD
+940 YTDNTTKD
-948 TEKRIIGVY
+948 TEKRVIGVYGDKGNKGDKGDTGATGNGIKSIVEHYQVSTSNTTPPTSWATTVPSMSPTNKYLWNYETITYTNNTTKDTEKRVIGVY
-957 GDKGNQGDKGDP
+957 GDKGNQGDKGD
-969 GAAGKSIGAITNYY
+969 
-983 LATDK
+983 
-988 ATGVDI
+988 
-994 STSGWTTSVQSVSPT
+994 
-1009 KKYLWNYEEI
+1009 
-1019 KYSDG
+1019 
-1024 LTASV
+1024 
-1029 STPCIIGA
+1029 
-1037 YGDTGS
+1037 
-1043 KGDKGDT
+1043 KGDKGD
-1050 GAVGNGI
+1050 
-1057 SNITEYY
+1057 
-1064 QVSSSNTTA
+1064 
-1073 PTSWVT
+1073 P
-1079 TVPAMTSTNKY
+1079 
-1090 LWNYELVT
+1090 
-1098 YTNNTTEETKKR
+1098 
-1110 VIGVYGD
+1110 
-1117 KGSQGDKG
+1117 
-1125 DPGQNGKSIGD
+1125 
-1136 IVNYYLATNASSNVT
+1136 
-1151 TSTTGWT
+1151 
-1158 TTIQSVSAS
+1158 
-1167 KKYLWNYEVIK
+1167 
-1178 YSDNT
+1178 
-1183 IASTSTPC
+1183 
-1191 IIGAYGDKGSTGDKG
+1191 
-1206 ATGNGIS
+1206 
-1213 SIVEHYQVS
+1213 
-1222 SSNTT
+1222 
-1227 PPTSWSNTVP
+1227 
-1237 TMTATN
+1237 
-1243 KYLWNYETVAY
+1243 
-1254 TDSTT
+1254 
-1259 KDTAKRV
+1259 
-1266 IGVYGDKGNTGD
+1266 
-1278 KGDTGPSGKS
+1278 
-1288 IGEIINYYLATSSS
+1288 
-1302 SNVTTST
+1302 
-1309 QGWTTTVQS
+1309 
-1318 VSASKKY
+1318 
-1325 LWNYEVVKYSD
+1325 
-1336 NTIASTSTPC
+1336 
-1346 IIGAYGDKGNPG
+1346 
-1358 DKGDTGNGI
+1358 
-1367 SSITEYYAV
+1367 
-1376 STSNTTAP
+1376 
-1384 ASWSETVPAM
+1384 
-1394 SATNKYL
+1394 
-1401 WNYEKITYTDGTS
+1401 
-1414 KDTAKKVIGVYGDKG
+1414 
-1429 SKGDKGDTGV
+1429 
-1439 GIKTITNY
+1439 
-1447 YLATSSSS
+1447 
-1455 NVSTSTQG
+1455 
-1463 WTTTVQSVSASKKYL
+1463 
-1478 WNYEKVTYT
+1478 
-1487 NDSSK
+1487 
-1492 DTAPCIIGAYGDTG
+1492 
-1506 SKGDK
+1506 
-1511 GDTGDK
+1511 
-1517 GATGNGISNI
+1517 
-1527 TEYYQVSSSNTTAPT
+1527 
-1542 SWVTTV
+1542 
-1548 PSMTPTNKYLWN
+1548 
-1560 YETVTYTD
+1560 
-1568 TTTKDTEK
+1568 
-1576 RVIGVYG
+1576 
-1583 DTGSKGDKGDTGE
+1583 GE

-1614 TVIPTGEWTSTVP
+1614 TIAPTGEWTSTVP

-1636 WSRTVFTYTDDTTS
+1636 WSRTIFTYTDGTTS
-1650 ISYAVGSTPDGLLE
+1650 VSYAVGSTPDGLLE

-1703 TNTSSFQQFADSIN
+1703 TNASSFQQFADSIN

-1791 TKLSFTQSGEEVA
+1791 TKLSFTQSGEEIA

-1824 ESSTNKSYIRQ
+1824 ESSTNRSYIRQ

>member
-31 VEYEGNKYVK
+31 VEYEGNKYVR

-81 AARTEDVKNLGTKI
+81 AARTDDVKDLDNKI
-95 SEFEIIIA
+95 SEFEIVIA
-103 DKVSTK
+103 DKVSTD
-109 RFEAEIA
+109 RLEAEIA
-116 RIDNLVSENVTIKG
+116 RIDTLVSENITIKG

-136 ASINKL
+136 ASINEL
-142 EANDVT
+142 ETNNVT

-171 VAEITYATIANLEA
+171 VADITYATIANLEA

-196 YGEFQDL
+196 YGDFQDL
-203 TTKNFAAVNASI
+203 TTKNFEAVNASI
-215 NDLNANKLSVKDAD
+215 DDLNANKLSVKDAD

-248 FADSGIIKDLVVSGG
+248 FSDSGIIKDLIVSSG

-274 KGDLIEGGTVIADKL
+274 KGDLIEGGTVVADKL

-345 GGFNITEASLYS
+345 GGFNITESSLYS
-357 GAKASV
+357 GVKASV

-374 EGQVAFGDSSNFLK
+374 EGQVAFGDASNFLK
-388 YYKVEDGSYKLEI
+388 YYKAEDRTYKLEV
-401 SAKSIKFSA
+401 SAQSIKFSA
-410 SDKNLETALDNT
+410 SNKNLETALDNT

-433 VSPTELSGGEWSTTQ
+433 ISPFELSGGEWLTTQ
-448 PTWEDG
+448 PTWKEG

-460 TAITYGDGRS
+460 TAITYGDGSS

-481 TGNTGAKGDPGLQGL
+481 TGNTGAKGDRGLQGL

-530 YSSVANPTLPSQ
+530 YSSVANPTLSSQ

-584 TNGTDGKTSYLHIA
+584 TNGIDGKTSYLHIA

-606 TDFDISNSVNKLY
+606 TGFDVSNSTNKLY
-619 IGQYTDFT
+619 IGQYTDFM
-627 PDDSTDPTK
+627 PDDSADPTD
-636 YSWTKIKGETGAKG
+636 YSWTKIKGETGDTG
-650 DPGAAGIGVKQVTNY
+650 VGVKQVTNY
-665 YLATNASAGVTKDTQ
+665 YLATNDSINVTKDTP

-688 VTADKKY
+688 VTVDKKY

-701 VTYTNDET
+701 VTYTNNYT
-709 NDTDP
+709 HDTDP
-714 CIIGAYGDKG
+714 CIIGAYGETGSK
-724 TTGDKGDTGDTGKG
+724 GDKGDTGATGNG
-738 ISDITEYYQ
+738 IKSIVEHYQ
-747 VSTSNTVAP
+747 VSTSNTTPP
-756 TSWVKTV
+756 TSWATTV
-763 PAMTTTNKYLWNYEV
+763 PSMTPTNKYLWNYET
-778 ITYTDNTTKE
+778 ITYTNNTTKD
-788 TKKRVIGVYGDKG
+788 TTKRVIGVYGDKG
-801 SQGDKGD
+801 DKGDKGNP
-808 HGDTGVGVKQVDNY
+808 GDKGIGIKKVDNY
-822 YLATNVSSNVTIS
+822 YLATNASSNVTIS

-842 VQSVSSSKKYLWNY
+842 VQSVSLSKKYLWNY
-856 EEITYTDNT
+856 EKITYTNNT

-874 GAYGDTG
+874 GAYGETG
-881 SKGDKGDT
+881 SKGDKGDAGAT
-889 GETGPI
+889 

-917 SWVET
+917 SWVTT
-922 VPTLTATN
+922 VPSMSPTN

-940 YTDTTTKD
+940 YTNNATKD
-948 TEKRIIGVY
+948 TEKRVIGVY
-957 GDKGNQGDKGDP
+957 GDKGNQGDKGD
-969 GAAGKSIGAITNYY
+969 
-983 LATDK
+983 
-988 ATGVDI
+988 
-994 STSGWTTSVQSVSPT
+994 
-1009 KKYLWNYEEI
+1009 
-1019 KYSDG
+1019 
-1024 LTASV
+1024 
-1029 STPCIIGA
+1029 
-1037 YGDTGS
+1037 
-1043 KGDKGDT
+1043 KGDKGDP
-1050 GAVGNGI
+1050 GATGNGI
-1057 SNITEYY
+1057 KSIVEHY
-1064 QVSSSNTTA
+1064 QVSISNTTA
-1073 PTSWVT
+1073 PTSW
-1079 TVPAMTSTNKY
+1079 A
-1090 LWNYELVT
+1090 
-1098 YTNNTTEETKKR
+1098 
-1110 VIGVYGD
+1110 
-1117 KGSQGDKG
+1117 
-1125 DPGQNGKSIGD
+1125 
-1136 IVNYYLATNASSNVT
+1136 
-1151 TSTTGWT
+1151 
-1158 TTIQSVSAS
+1158 
-1167 KKYLWNYEVIK
+1167 
-1178 YSDNT
+1178 
-1183 IASTSTPC
+1183 
-1191 IIGAYGDKGSTGDKG
+1191 
-1206 ATGNGIS
+1206 
-1213 SIVEHYQVS
+1213 
-1222 SSNTT
+1222 
-1227 PPTSWSNTVP
+1227 
-1237 TMTATN
+1237 
-1243 KYLWNYETVAY
+1243 
-1254 TDSTT
+1254 
-1259 KDTAKRV
+1259 
-1266 IGVYGDKGNTGD
+1266 
-1278 KGDTGPSGKS
+1278 
-1288 IGEIINYYLATSSS
+1288 
-1302 SNVTTST
+1302 
-1309 QGWTTTVQS
+1309 
-1318 VSASKKY
+1318 
-1325 LWNYEVVKYSD
+1325 
-1336 NTIASTSTPC
+1336 
-1346 IIGAYGDKGNPG
+1346 
-1358 DKGDTGNGI
+1358 
-1367 SSITEYYAV
+1367 
-1376 STSNTTAP
+1376 
-1384 ASWSETVPAM
+1384 
-1394 SATNKYL
+1394 
-1401 WNYEKITYTDGTS
+1401 
-1414 KDTAKKVIGVYGDKG
+1414 
-1429 SKGDKGDTGV
+1429 
-1439 GIKTITNY
+1439 
-1447 YLATSSSS
+1447 
-1455 NVSTSTQG
+1455 
-1463 WTTTVQSVSASKKYL
+1463 
-1478 WNYEKVTYT
+1478 
-1487 NDSSK
+1487 
-1492 DTAPCIIGAYGDTG
+1492 
-1506 SKGDK
+1506 
-1511 GDTGDK
+1511 
-1517 GATGNGISNI
+1517 
-1527 TEYYQVSSSNTTAPT
+1527 
-1542 SWVTTV
+1542 TTV
-1548 PSMTPTNKYLWN
+1548 PSMSPTNKYLWN
-1560 YETVTYTD
+1560 YETITYTNN
-1568 TTTKDTEK
+1568 TTKDTEK

-1583 DTGSKGDKGDTGE
+1583 DKGNKGDKGDPGK

-1614 TVIPTGEWTSTVP
+1614 TIAPTGEWTSTVP

-1636 WSRTVFTYTDDTTS
+1636 WSRTIFTYTDDTTS
-1650 ISYAVGSTPDGLLE
+1650 VSYAVGSTPDGLLE

-1703 TNTSSFQQFADSIN
+1703 TNASSFQQFADSIN

-1824 ESSTNKSYIRQ
+1824 ESSTNRSYIRQ

>member
-48 TPISSTADA
+48 TPISLTADA

-81 AARTEDVKNLGTKI
+81 AARTEDVKDLDNKI
-95 SEFEIIIA
+95 SEFEIVIA
-103 DKVSTK
+103 DKVSTD
-109 RFEAEIA
+109 RLEAEIA
-116 RIDNLVSENVTIKG
+116 RIDTLVSENITIKG

-136 ASINKL
+136 ASINEL
-142 EANDVT
+142 EANNVT

-171 VAEITYATIANLEA
+171 VADITYATIANLEA

-196 YGEFQDL
+196 YGDFQDL
-203 TTKNFAAVNASI
+203 TTKNFEAVNASI
-215 NDLNANKLSVKDAD
+215 DDLNANKLSVKDAD

-248 FADSGIIKDLVVSGG
+248 FSDSGIIKDLIVSSG

-274 KGDLIEGGTVIADKL
+274 KGDLIEGGTVVADKL

-345 GGFNITEASLYS
+345 GGFNITESSLYS
-357 GAKASV
+357 GVKASV

-374 EGQVAFGDSSNFLK
+374 EGQVAFGDASNFLK
-388 YYKVEDGSYKLEI
+388 YYKAEDGSYKLEV
-401 SAKSIKFSA
+401 SAQSIKFSA

-422 IVKTVEEFYQS
+422 IFKTVEEFYQS
-433 VSPTELSGGEWSTTQ
+433 VSPTELSGGEWLTTQ
-448 PTWEDG
+448 PTWEEG

-481 TGNTGAKGDPGLQGL
+481 TGNTGARGDPGLQGL

-530 YSSVANPTLPSQ
+530 YSSVANPTLSSQ

-550 IGTYVDYIEN
+550 IGTYVDYVEN

-584 TNGTDGKTSYLHIA
+584 TNGNDGKTSYLHIA

-606 TDFDISNSVNKLY
+606 TDFDISNSANKLY
-619 IGQYTDFT
+619 IGQYTDFIQ
-627 PDDSTDPTK
+627 DDSTDPTK
-636 YSWTKIKGETGAKG
+636 YSWTKIKGETGDTG
-650 DPGAAGIGVKQVTNY
+650 VGVKQVTNY
-665 YLATNASAGVTKDTQ
+665 YLATNASANVTKDTS

-688 VTADKKY
+688 VTVDKKY

-701 VTYTNDET
+701 VTYTNNYT
-709 NDTDP
+709 HDTDP

-724 TTGDKGDTGDTGKG
+724 TAGDKGDTGATGKG
-738 ISDITEYYQ
+738 ISSITEHYQ
-747 VSTSNTVAP
+747 VSTSNTV
-756 TSWVKTV
+756 
-763 PAMTTTNKYLWNYEV
+763 
-778 ITYTDNTTKE
+778 
-788 TKKRVIGVYGDKG
+788 
-801 SQGDKGD
+801 
-808 HGDTGVGVKQVDNY
+808 
-822 YLATNVSSNVTIS
+822 
-835 TSGWTTT
+835 
-842 VQSVSSSKKYLWNY
+842 
-856 EEITYTDNT
+856 
-865 TSNTDPCII
+865 
-874 GAYGDTG
+874 
-881 SKGDKGDT
+881 
-889 GETGPI
+889 
-895 GNGIKSIVEHYQ
+895 
-907 VSTSN
+907 
-912 STAPT
+912 
-917 SWVET
+917 
-922 VPTLTATN
+922 
-930 KYLWNYETIT
+930 
-940 YTDTTTKD
+940 
-948 TEKRIIGVY
+948 
-957 GDKGNQGDKGDP
+957 
-969 GAAGKSIGAITNYY
+969 
-983 LATDK
+983 
-988 ATGVDI
+988 
-994 STSGWTTSVQSVSPT
+994 
-1009 KKYLWNYEEI
+1009 
-1019 KYSDG
+1019 
-1024 LTASV
+1024 
-1029 STPCIIGA
+1029 
-1037 YGDTGS
+1037 
-1043 KGDKGDT
+1043 
-1050 GAVGNGI
+1050 
-1057 SNITEYY
+1057 
-1064 QVSSSNTTA
+1064 
-1073 PTSWVT
+1073 
-1079 TVPAMTSTNKY
+1079 
-1090 LWNYELVT
+1090 
-1098 YTNNTTEETKKR
+1098 
-1110 VIGVYGD
+1110 
-1117 KGSQGDKG
+1117 
-1125 DPGQNGKSIGD
+1125 
-1136 IVNYYLATNASSNVT
+1136 
-1151 TSTTGWT
+1151 
-1158 TTIQSVSAS
+1158 
-1167 KKYLWNYEVIK
+1167 
-1178 YSDNT
+1178 
-1183 IASTSTPC
+1183 
-1191 IIGAYGDKGSTGDKG
+1191 
-1206 ATGNGIS
+1206 
-1213 SIVEHYQVS
+1213 
-1222 SSNTT
+1222 
-1227 PPTSWSNTVP
+1227 
-1237 TMTATN
+1237 
-1243 KYLWNYETVAY
+1243 
-1254 TDSTT
+1254 
-1259 KDTAKRV
+1259 
-1266 IGVYGDKGNTGD
+1266 
-1278 KGDTGPSGKS
+1278 
-1288 IGEIINYYLATSSS
+1288 
-1302 SNVTTST
+1302 
-1309 QGWTTTVQS
+1309 
-1318 VSASKKY
+1318 
-1325 LWNYEVVKYSD
+1325 
-1336 NTIASTSTPC
+1336 
-1346 IIGAYGDKGNPG
+1346 
-1358 DKGDTGNGI
+1358 
-1367 SSITEYYAV
+1367 
-1376 STSNTTAP
+1376 
-1384 ASWSETVPAM
+1384 
-1394 SATNKYL
+1394 
-1401 WNYEKITYTDGTS
+1401 
-1414 KDTAKKVIGVYGDKG
+1414 
-1429 SKGDKGDTGV
+1429 
-1439 GIKTITNY
+1439 
-1447 YLATSSSS
+1447 
-1455 NVSTSTQG
+1455 
-1463 WTTTVQSVSASKKYL
+1463 
-1478 WNYEKVTYT
+1478 
-1487 NDSSK
+1487 
-1492 DTAPCIIGAYGDTG
+1492 
-1506 SKGDK
+1506 
-1511 GDTGDK
+1511 
-1517 GATGNGISNI
+1517 
-1527 TEYYQVSSSNTTAPT
+1527 APT

-1568 TTTKDTEK
+1568 NTTKDTEK

-1596 AGKGIAS
+1596 AGKSIGAIINYYLATDKVTGVDISTSGWTTTVQSISPIKKYLWNYEEIKYSDNLTASVSAPCIIGVYGDTGDKGDKGDPGAIGNGISSITEHYQVSSSNTVAPTSWVTTVPSMTPTNKYLWNYETVTYTDNTTKDTEKRVIGVYGDTGSKGDKGDPGEAGKGIAS

-1614 TVIPTGEWTSTVP
+1614 TIAPTGEWTSTIP

-1636 WSRTVFTYTDDTTS
+1636 WSRTIFTYTDDTTS
-1650 ISYAVGSTPDGLLE
+1650 VSYAVGSTPDGLLE

-1703 TNTSSFQQFADSIN
+1703 TNASSFQQFADSIN

-1771 TADGLQISK
+1771 TSDGLQISK

-1824 ESSTNKSYIRQ
+1824 ESSTNRSYIRQ